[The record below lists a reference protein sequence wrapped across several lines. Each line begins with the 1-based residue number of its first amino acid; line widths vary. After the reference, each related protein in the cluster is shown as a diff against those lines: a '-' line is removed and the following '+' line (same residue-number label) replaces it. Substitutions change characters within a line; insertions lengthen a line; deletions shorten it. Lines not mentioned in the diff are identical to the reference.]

1 MTSATPPPSAG
12 SSERPRWANWPGRA
26 ADPFDLGPFRW
37 APHPLPLAP
46 ALKGRVFVRGF
57 VTALVMWVPLAILSA
72 VQGLAMGRSPAESFL
87 YDYMAYG
94 RYLVAA
100 PALASAGILVL
111 PMLSRVVGHFLDAEM
126 IWSDQIPA
134 YEALVASTRRLLTS
148 GWVDLAILAAA
159 YAASLQMSPALYPAG
174 LTSWVAPL
182 GPAGTSQLSLAGW
195 WRALVSQPLFN
206 TLVGVWLW
214 RQVVWAWFLWR
225 VTRLDL
231 RLVAAH
237 PDGLAG
243 LRFVMIPVR
252 FSAVIAFGFSV
263 IGAST
268 IAHGVLVNGQPFAS
282 FRYLIGA
289 QVLGIVLLL
298 CGPLLMLTPLLL
310 RVHAWGTFN
319 YGRLAAE
326 LGHHFQRRWLGIPV
340 TADSLGVPDFSAT
353 TDLYAITSNVR
364 TMSLIALDL
373 GTVGSIAVASL
384 LPYVP
389 ILLATRPLEEILD
402 FLLKAFM

>member
-1 MTSATPPPSAG
+1 
-12 SSERPRWANWPGRA
+12 
-26 ADPFDLGPFRW
+26 
-37 APHPLPLAP
+37 
-46 ALKGRVFVRGF
+46 
-57 VTALVMWVPLAILSA
+57 MWVPLAILSA

-126 IWSDQIPA
+126 IWRDQIPA
-134 YEALVASTRRLLTS
+134 YEALVGSTRRLLTS